1 MIYAA
6 LLVRLLIRLN
16 RSVNAA
22 GRQGDIASA
31 IADPLGEYMVSLFA
45 VVLIG
50 ALVAVVTLIVWAVSQ
65 RAI

>member
-31 IADPLGEYMVSLFA
+31 IAEPLGEYMVTLFA
-45 VVLIG
+45 IVLIG
-50 ALVAVVTLIVWAVSQ
+50 ALGAVVALLVWAVSQ
-65 RAI
+65 SAT